1 VRFLLGTN
9 VCIEMIRGKPERIL
23 SRLRRCRPG
32 DVGIS
37 SITLAEL
44 QHGVAKSWNPEGNAA
59 ALEEF
64 LLPLEVLDFGE
75 AAALAY
81 GAVRA
86 TLEKAGTPI
95 GSIDTLIA
103 AHAVSLGATIVTS
116 NTREFRRVKPLNVVD
131 WTR

>member
-1 VRFLLGTN
+1 VKFLLDTN
-9 VCIEMIRGKPERIL
+9 VCIDMIRGRSERIL
-23 SRLRRCRPG
+23 PRLRRCRPG

-44 QHGVAKSWNPEGNAA
+44 WHGVAKSRNPEGNAA
-59 ALEEF
+59 ALEGF

-75 AAALAY
+75 EAALAY

-86 TLEKAGTPI
+86 SLEKAGTPI
-95 GSIDTLIA
+95 GSMDTLIA
-103 AHAVSLGATIVTS
+103 AHAASLGATVVTS
-116 NTREFRRVKPLNVVD
+116 NMREFRRVRPLNVVD